1 MQNLFLVSFSP
12 TFYNELLNVPRQI
25 QKGLDQKLKI
35 LERDPISAQQDAK
48 KLHAYKD
55 IYRVR
60 QGDYR
65 IFYRVSG
72 NVVKLLSIRKRDDRT
87 YSLNLS
93 GTDET
98 LPEVTSADL
107 ATPSLDLDSGSV
119 SEVES
124 ANHWAWQSFQPQEP
138 SPEPSTEPPSISKE
152 LPPLSSE
159 QLSLWRIPSELHAT
173 ILSARTE
180 DDLLNLEIEPRYI
193 ERIIDNLFPR
203 SLDEIVAQPDYL
215 LGKVENI
222 ERLAEQDLSS
232 FLLLLSPE
240 QQEMVQIDR
249 RGPMLVRGGPGTGKS
264 TLALYR
270 VKFLR
275 EAGIE
280 RILFT
285 TFTNALTNYSE
296 QLLSHLLNGDP
307 AAQGVTVSTVDR
319 LAYEWYSRHAKQRG
333 RFPTDGQA
341 EDLIERAISEV
352 DLGGANMFEKKIM
365 QQQIKRL
372 GSQYLLEEFNNLI
385 CAWCLSSRE
394 EYLAIERRGRQLPLR
409 APQREAI
416 WRVYERWC
424 ELMREHGLVTN
435 AQVRVAAY
443 QAAKAQT
450 EKPFQAL
457 IIDEA
462 QDLTP
467 AAIRFLLAQVENYD
481 HIYITADAAQSIYER
496 GFSWK
501 QIDSDL
507 NVSGRRSLMLK
518 RNYRNT
524 QQILEASAKILED
537 YRKEFDYETLYP
549 EAAAYQGDAPNVLL
563 CDSLSDTARQIYQFF
578 KASAKRYR
586 LPVYSGAV
594 LCANKRIATSLVD
607 RLNTIGCKA
616 QYQASR
622 DLDIRA
628 KVVKVLTMH
637 SAKGLEFPFVAVVGL
652 EDDVLPSRLES
663 YPSEEREVIESAQ
676 RRLFFVACTRAM
688 RALQVCGSQSKPSRF
703 LEKLKGQG
711 WRWQQLSN

>member
-25 QKGLDQKLKI
+25 QKSLDQKLKI
-35 LERDPISAQQDAK
+35 LEKDPISAQQDAK

-72 NVVKLLSIRKRDDRT
+72 KVVKLLSIRKRDDRT

-93 GTDET
+93 GTDDD

-107 ATPSLDLDSGSV
+107 ATPALDLDPAPHP
-119 SEVES
+119 EVEQ
-124 ANHWAWQSFQPQEP
+124 AQEWAWQTPAP
-138 SPEPSTEPPSISKE
+138 PEAQAPASKQ
-152 LPPLSSE
+152 LPALDSE
-159 QLSLWRIPSELHAT
+159 TLLLWRIPSELHAI
-173 ILSARTE
+173 ILGARTE
-180 DDLLNLEIEPRYI
+180 DDLLNLEIETRYM
-193 ERIIDNLFPR
+193 ERVIDNLFPR
-203 SLDEIVAQPDYL
+203 SLNEIAAQPDYL

-296 QLLSHLLNGDP
+296 QLLSHLLNGSP
-307 AAQGVTVSTVDR
+307 AEQGVTVSTVDR
-319 LAYEWYSRHAKQRG
+319 LAYEWYSKQAKRRG
-333 RFPTDGQA
+333 TFPTDGQA
-341 EDLIERAISEV
+341 ETLINQAIGEV
-352 DLGGANMFEKKIM
+352 DLGGTNMFEKKVL

-372 GSQYLLEEFNNLI
+372 GSQYLLEEFNDLI
-385 CAWCLSSRE
+385 CAWCLTSRE

-409 APQREAI
+409 AAQREAI

-424 ELMREHGLVTN
+424 ELMQEHGLVTN
-435 AQVRVAAY
+435 AQVRAAAY
-443 QAAKAQT
+443 QAAKAQSV
-450 EKPFQAL
+450 KPFQAL

-467 AAIRFLLAQVENYD
+467 SAIRFLLALVENYD

-507 NVSGRRSLMLK
+507 NMSGRRSLMLK

-524 QQILEASAKILED
+524 QQILEASANILED
-537 YRKEFDYETLYP
+537 FRKDFDYETLYP
-549 EAAAYQGDAPNVLL
+549 EAAAFQGEAPNVLL
-563 CDSLSDTARQIYQFF
+563 CDSLGDTAQAIYQFF
-578 KASAKRYR
+578 KASAQRYR

-594 LCANKRIATSLVD
+594 LCANKRIGTTLVD
-607 RLNTIGCKA
+607 RLNALGCKA
-616 QYQASR
+616 EYQASR
-622 DLDIRA
+622 DLDIRSKA
-628 KVVKVLTMH
+628 VKVLTMH

-652 EDDVLPSRLES
+652 EDDVMPSRLES
-663 YPSEEREVIESAQ
+663 YPSEEREAIESSQ

-688 RALQVCGSQSKPSRF
+688 RALQVCGSHSKPSRF
-703 LEKLKGQG
+703 LDKLKGQS
-711 WRWQQLSN
+711 WRWEQLSN